1 MRLSPEVNL
10 LAFSHYLQALEYQR
24 KALQV
29 VGILGAKTPHV
40 QTLTVG
46 GVTNAIDL
54 DSQAALGMDRL
65 EMIRTLLAEVVQ
77 FVQQVY
83 FVDVCAVAAMYPD
96 WFKIGAGVRNYLA
109 VPDLPLDSKGTA
121 YDLPGGYIMNGNISG
136 MRPFKTPAD
145 SEFRESVSCDAR
157 LLSRHETSASLERGN
172 RARLHRLE
180 RRSEIFL
187 GEGATL

>member
-29 VGILGAKTPHV
+29 VGILGSKTPHI

-54 DSQAALGMDRL
+54 DGQGALGMDRL
-65 EMIRTLLAEVVQ
+65 ETIRTLLADVIQ

-83 FVDVCAVAAMYPD
+83 FVDVCAVAAMYAD
-96 WFKIGAGVRNYLA
+96 WFKIGGGVRNYLA
-109 VPDLPLDSKGTA
+109 VPDLPLDSKGSA
-121 YDLPGGYIMNGNISG
+121 YDLPGG
-136 MRPFKTPAD
+136 
-145 SEFRESVSCDAR
+145 
-157 LLSRHETSASLERGN
+157 
-172 RARLHRLE
+172 
-180 RRSEIFL
+180 
-187 GEGATL
+187 